1 MPPCLACKHPS
12 AIGYTYTIAKSYIC
26 YLYLLLLRG
35 VQPLLLILAHISS
48 ISLSNTLDLERPMVT
63 SYTTGRRERPSPSVC
78 VVRVNVM
85 EIVKTYSNQQEIDP

>member
-1 MPPCLACKHPS
+1 
-12 AIGYTYTIAKSYIC
+12 
-26 YLYLLLLRG
+26 
-35 VQPLLLILAHISS
+35 
-48 ISLSNTLDLERPMVT
+48 MVT